1 MIGTITKLDFKNE
14 SLDIINSFTE
24 LDNWPV
30 VYLIANNEEIYVGET
45 QNIGTRFSQHYQN
58 EKRRRLKDFYIIYD
72 KQFNKSAILDIEQN
86 LIHLFSADN
95 VYRLQN
101 LNNGQSKYH
110 NYYQKSLYL
119 NKLDSIWVELSKHGV
134 NIKDS
139 VLTLQNN
146 DIFKFSPYHALTSE
160 QNDACNDIINDI
172 INTLDQGRTGISV
185 VKGEPGSGKTILL
198 INLIYKLINGQNIE
212 INDDDLDSD
221 AFLNYDLNTLLA
233 LKSFSIAHNKL
244 KIGYVSPMAA
254 LRETIGKVFKDI
266 KCGLS
271 KSLVIGPSEAIKS
284 IDEPYDIL
292 IIDESHRLTTRKN
305 IQNYKSFQDCAEL
318 LNLDYNKTNQLEM
331 LLKSCKYAVLVYD
344 ENQSIK
350 GSDISKDIFNELT
363 KDAKIFELKSQLRC
377 KGNKNYIKYVDDI
390 LNVRSVNKIEFDPN
404 IFDFKIF
411 DNVNELVNKIR
422 TLDKQFGLSRVCAGY
437 SWPWKSNGLSL
448 LEAKKQNKYDIEIDN
463 NKYIWNIKSDN
474 FILDESGKE
483 TIGCVHRLQ
492 GYDLNYVG
500 VIFGKE
506 ITFNKEKNIIE
517 INRDNFYD
525 INVKKSVNFE
535 TLKMYI
541 LNTYK
546 ILMTRGIKGC
556 YIYCCDKNLQEY
568 LKKYIDLYN

>member
-1 MIGTITKLDFKNE
+1 MIGSITKLEFKNE
-14 SLDIINSFTE
+14 SLDIINSFNE

-45 QNIGTRFSQHYQN
+45 QNIGTRFIQHYQN
-58 EKRRRLKDFYIIYD
+58 AKRRTLKDFYIIYD

-119 NKLDSIWVELSKHGV
+119 NKLDSIWLELKKHGL

-146 DIFKFSPYHALTSE
+146 DIFKFSPYHALTNE

-172 INTLDQGRTGISV
+172 IHKLDNKLHGISV
-185 VKGEPGSGKTILL
+185 IKGEPGSGKTILL
-198 INLIYKLINGQNIE
+198 INLIYKLINGQDIE
-212 INDDDLDSD
+212 INDDDLDNDS
-221 AFLNYDLNTLLA
+221 FLSYDLSTLLS
-233 LKSFSIAHNKL
+233 LKAFAKAYPKKL

-254 LRETIGKVFKDI
+254 LRETLGKVFKDI

-305 IQNYKSFQDCAEL
+305 IQNYKSFQDCAKL
-318 LNLDYNKTNQLEM
+318 LNLDDKKTNQLEM
-331 LLKSCKYAVLVYD
+331 LLKSCKYAILVYD

-350 GSDISKDIFNELT
+350 GSDISNDDFNRLT
-363 KDAKIFELKSQLRC
+363 KDAKIFELKNQLRC
-377 KGNKNYIKYVDDI
+377 KGNKNYIKYIDDI
-390 LNVRSVNKIEFDPN
+390 LNVRDINKLTFDEN

-411 DNVNELVNKIR
+411 TNVSDLVNKIR
-422 TLDKQFGLSRVCAGY
+422 SFDDKFGLSRVCAGY
-437 SWPWKSNGLSL
+437 SWPWISNGLSL
-448 LEAKKQNKYDIEIDN
+448 LEAKKENKYDINIDGN
-463 NKYIWNIKSDN
+463 RYIWNIKSDN
-474 FILDESGKE
+474 FILDNSGKE

-500 VIFGKE
+500 VIFGNE

-517 INRDNFYD
+517 INKNNFYD
-525 INVKKSVNFE
+525 INVKKSVDTL
-535 TLKMYI
+535 TLKNYI
-541 LNTYK
+541 LNTYR
-546 ILMTRGIKGC
+546 ILLTRGIKGC
-556 YIYCCDKNLQEY
+556 YIYCCDKNLEEY
-568 LKKYIDLYN
+568 FKKYIDLA

>member
-1 MIGTITKLDFKNE
+1 MIGSITKLEFKNE
-14 SLDIINSFTE
+14 SLDIINSFNE

-45 QNIGTRFSQHYQN
+45 QNIGTRFIQHYQN
-58 EKRRRLKDFYIIYD
+58 SKRRTLKDFYIIYD

-119 NKLDSIWVELSKHGV
+119 NKLDSIWLELKKHGL

-146 DIFKFSPYHALTSE
+146 DIFKFSPYHALTNE

-172 INTLDQGRTGISV
+172 IHKLDNKLHGISV
-185 VKGEPGSGKTILL
+185 IKGEPGSGKTILL
-198 INLIYKLINGQNIE
+198 INLIYKLINGQDIE
-212 INDDDLDSD
+212 INDDDLDNDS
-221 AFLNYDLNTLLA
+221 FLSYDLSTLLS
-233 LKSFSIAHNKL
+233 LKAFAKAYPKKL

-254 LRETIGKVFKDI
+254 LRETLGKVFKDI

-305 IQNYKSFQDCAEL
+305 IQNYKSFQDCAKL
-318 LNLDYNKTNQLEM
+318 LNLDDKKTNQLEM

-350 GSDISKDIFNELT
+350 GSDISNDDFNRLT
-363 KDAKIFELKSQLRC
+363 KDAKIFELKNQLRC
-377 KGNKNYIKYVDDI
+377 KGNKNYIKYIDDI
-390 LNVRSVNKIEFDPN
+390 LNVRDINKLTFDEN

-411 DNVNELVNKIR
+411 TNVNDLVNRIR
-422 TLDKQFGLSRVCAGY
+422 SLDNKFGLSRVCAGY
-437 SWPWKSNGLSL
+437 SWPWISNGLSL
-448 LEAKKQNKYDIEIDN
+448 LEAKKENKYDINIDGN
-463 NKYIWNIKSDN
+463 RYIWNIKSDN
-474 FILDESGKE
+474 FILDNSGNE

-500 VIFGKE
+500 VIFGNE

-517 INRDNFYD
+517 INKNNFYD
-525 INVKKSVNFE
+525 INVKKSVDTL
-535 TLKMYI
+535 TLKNYI
-541 LNTYK
+541 LNTYR
-546 ILMTRGIKGC
+546 ILLTRGIKGC
-556 YIYCCDKNLQEY
+556 YIYCCDKNLEEY
-568 LKKYIDLYN
+568 FKKYIDLA

>member
-1 MIGTITKLDFKNE
+1 MIGSITKLEFKNE
-14 SLDIINSFTE
+14 SLDIINSFNE

-45 QNIGTRFSQHYQN
+45 QNIGTRFIQHYQN
-58 EKRRRLKDFYIIYD
+58 AKRRTLKDFYIIYD

-119 NKLDSIWVELSKHGV
+119 NKLDSIWLELKKHGLK
-134 NIKDS
+134 IKDS

-160 QNDACNDIINDI
+160 QNDACNVIINDI
-172 INTLDQGRTGISV
+172 IHKLDNKLHGISV
-185 VKGEPGSGKTILL
+185 IKGEPGSGKTILL
-198 INLIYKLINGQNIE
+198 INLIYKLVNGQDIE
-212 INDDDLDSD
+212 INNDDLDNDS
-221 AFLNYDLNTLLA
+221 FLSYDLSTLLS
-233 LKSFSIAHNKL
+233 LKAFAKAYPKKL

-254 LRETIGKVFKDI
+254 LRETLGKVFKDI

-305 IQNYKSFQDCAEL
+305 IQNYKSFQDCAKL
-318 LNLDYNKTNQLEM
+318 LNLDDKKTNQLEM

-350 GSDISKDIFNELT
+350 GSDISNDDFNRLT
-363 KDAKIFELKSQLRC
+363 KDAKIFELKNQLRC
-377 KGNKNYIKYVDDI
+377 KGNKNYIKYIDDI
-390 LNVRSVNKIEFDPN
+390 LNVRDINKLTFDEN

-411 DNVNELVNKIR
+411 TNVNDLVNRIR
-422 TLDKQFGLSRVCAGY
+422 SLDNKFGLSRVCAGY
-437 SWPWKSNGLSL
+437 SWPWISNGLSL
-448 LEAKKQNKYDIEIDN
+448 LEAKKENKYDINIDGN
-463 NKYIWNIKSDN
+463 RYIWNIKSDN
-474 FILDESGKE
+474 FILDNSGKE
-483 TIGCVHRLQ
+483 TIGCIHRLQ

-500 VIFGKE
+500 VIFGNE

-517 INRDNFYD
+517 INKNNFYD
-525 INVKKSVNFE
+525 INVKKSVDTL
-535 TLKMYI
+535 TLKNYI
-541 LNTYK
+541 LNTYR
-546 ILMTRGIKGC
+546 ILLTRGIKGC
-556 YIYCCDKNLQEY
+556 YIYCCDKNLEEY
-568 LKKYIDLYN
+568 FKKYIDLA

>member
-1 MIGTITKLDFKNE
+1 MIGSITKLEFKNE
-14 SLDIINSFTE
+14 SLDIINSFNE

-45 QNIGTRFSQHYQN
+45 QNIGTRFIQHYQN
-58 EKRRRLKDFYIIYD
+58 AKRRTLKDFYIIYD

-119 NKLDSIWVELSKHGV
+119 NKLDSIWLELKKHGLK
-134 NIKDS
+134 IKDS

-160 QNDACNDIINDI
+160 QNDACNVIINDI
-172 INTLDQGRTGISV
+172 IHKLDNKLHGISV
-185 VKGEPGSGKTILL
+185 IKGEPGSGKTILL
-198 INLIYKLINGQNIE
+198 INLIYKLVNGQDIE
-212 INDDDLDSD
+212 INDDDLDNDS
-221 AFLNYDLNTLLA
+221 FLSYDLSTLLS
-233 LKSFSIAHNKL
+233 LKAFAKAYPKKL

-254 LRETIGKVFKDI
+254 LRETLGKVFKDI

-305 IQNYKSFQDCAEL
+305 IQNYKSFQDCAKL
-318 LNLDYNKTNQLEM
+318 LNLDDKKTNQLEM

-350 GSDISKDIFNELT
+350 GSDISNDDFNRLT
-363 KDAKIFELKSQLRC
+363 KDAKIFELKNQLRC
-377 KGNKNYIKYVDDI
+377 KGNKNYIKYIDDI
-390 LNVRSVNKIEFDPN
+390 LNVRDINKLTFDEN

-411 DNVNELVNKIR
+411 TNVNDLVNRIR
-422 TLDKQFGLSRVCAGY
+422 SLDNKFGLSRVCAGY
-437 SWPWKSNGLSL
+437 SWPWISNGLSL
-448 LEAKKQNKYDIEIDN
+448 LEAKKENKYDINIDGN
-463 NKYIWNIKSDN
+463 RYIWNIKSDN
-474 FILDESGKE
+474 FILDNSGNE

-500 VIFGKE
+500 VIFGNE

-517 INRDNFYD
+517 INKNNFYD
-525 INVKKSVNFE
+525 INVKKSVDTL
-535 TLKMYI
+535 TLKNYI
-541 LNTYK
+541 LNTYR
-546 ILMTRGIKGC
+546 ILLTRGIKGC
-556 YIYCCDKNLQEY
+556 YIYCCDKNLEEY
-568 LKKYIDLYN
+568 FKKYIDLA